1 MMTHVISRI
10 DDCETAA
17 DVCKS
22 VNLLQA
28 IRWIAQAWEAVEPFT
43 IIKCFA
49 SAEVLDKERNV
60 VKAQAPP
67 NGEDPFS
74 DLEDD
79 VSQVDVLLKSPVV
92 TLQRQQIK
100 LLQTRVSF
108 QSAKT

>member
-28 IRWIAQAWEAVEPFT
+28 IRWIAQAWEAVEPST

-67 NGEDPFS
+67 NDEDPFS
-74 DLEDD
+74 NLEDD
-79 VSQVDVLLKSPVV
+79 VSQVDVLLKESCGD
-92 TLQRQQIK
+92 TA
-100 LLQTRVSF
+100 T
-108 QSAKT
+108 SAN